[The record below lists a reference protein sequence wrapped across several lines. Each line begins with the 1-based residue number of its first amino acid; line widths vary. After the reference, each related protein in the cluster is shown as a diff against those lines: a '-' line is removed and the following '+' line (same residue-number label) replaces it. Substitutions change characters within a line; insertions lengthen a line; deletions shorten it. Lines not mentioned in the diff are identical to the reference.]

1 MCSACLVRTRFI
13 LNIFSGIG
21 LGCQDPPCLR
31 PWVNVL
37 ALASAGVKAHV
48 SARPSVLSS
57 VRLSVCPVDRQQL
70 PAPRTGC
77 WSRCADTW
85 SHRAGGRG
93 DGGGGA
99 VACDWL
105 VGYDIY
111 IYTYTYTYTYI
122 YIYDT
127 IRYDTR
133 CYFNVRSKANMSQ
146 LNLPHGTDN

>member
-1 MCSACLVRTRFI
+1 MCSACVVSTRFI

-21 LGCQDPPCLR
+21 LRCQDPQDPPWLR
-31 PWVNVL
+31 RWVNVS
-37 ALASAGVKAHV
+37 ALAYAGVKAHV
-48 SARPSVLSS
+48 SVRPSVLSS

-111 IYTYTYTYTYI
+111 IYLYK
-122 YIYDT
+122 